1 MLSVIRANGETFYPP
16 HRHFGSGR
24 PGKYPFEFLEVGDH
38 FVAPHEAHASLKAL
52 ISQGKK
58 FGRGHDLL
66 RGIEIGTFRVM
77 RTK

>member
-38 FVAPHEAHASLKAL
+38 FVAPHEARASLNAL

-58 FGRGHDLL
+58 FGRGHELQ
-66 RGIEIGTFRVM
+66 RGYQPGTYTIT